1 PSALAGLPVVGGAD
15 DALEP
20 VGIEALGTFLLAG
33 PPQSG
38 RTNAL
43 HWLVTSIQRA
53 HPEARFLYFGARRS
67 ALRGLDLWAEAA
79 TGAADVAELAKAVVG
94 DLKEPPPE
102 GQVGTV
108 VVIEALAEFLTTP
121 ADAPLVEVIKA
132 VKRNEHLVIG
142 EGDTSTWGASWPLVS
157 EIRNGRRGLAL
168 QPD

>member
-1 PSALAGLPVVGGAD
+1 D
-15 DALEP
+15 TLEP

-43 HWLVTSIQRA
+43 HWLVTSIRRA

-67 ALRGLDLWAEAA
+67 VLRGLDLWERAA
-79 TGAADVAELAKAVVG
+79 TGAPEVAELAKEVVASL
-94 DLKEPPPE
+94 DEPPPE
-102 GQVGTV
+102 GQAGTV
-108 VVIEALAEFLTTP
+108 VVIEALADFLTSP

-132 VKRNEHLVIG
+132 VKRNEHFVIA

-157 EIRNGRRGLAL
+157 EIR
-168 QPD
+168 